1 MDVGTLV
8 VIGVIVLLA
17 IIIVFSSL
25 RIANEYERGVVFRLG
40 RLIAL
45 KGPGLFFIIPF
56 GVDRLVKIDLRV
68 ITLEVPPQEVI
79 TNDNVTAKVN
89 AVIYFQVVD
98 AQRAVVQ
105 VLNYINATS
114 QIAQTTLRAAL
125 GQATLD
131 DLLANRE
138 KINQNLQKI
147 IDEQTEP
154 WGIKVAVVE
163 IKDVELPSTMQRAMA
178 KQAEAEREK
187 RAKIINADGEFQA
200 SQTLANAAQIISTQ
214 QGALQLRFLQTLVEI
229 GTEKNTTIVLPMR
242 PLLPGQQTERPSRAV
257 PRSLHRLRSQARSP
271 TASRRRQRVRRAA
284 AAAAADH
291 HRQRGAR
298 QAVGQSRD
306 GHPGRSD
313 VRRDVPHRR
322 PLLRRRHPCARNWS
336 VRQGDG
342 GRHHDHRDRSCGRG
356 V

>member
-1 MDVGTLV
+1 MDITTLV
-8 VIGVIVLLA
+8 VVGVVVVLAL
-17 IIIVFSSL
+17 IIAFSSL

-56 GVDRLVKIDLRV
+56 GIDRLVKIDLRV

-89 AVIYFQVVD
+89 AVIYFQVID
-98 AQRAVVQ
+98 PQRAVTQ

-154 WGIKVAVVE
+154 WGIKVGVVE
-163 IKDVELPSTMQRAMA
+163 IKDVELPQTMQRAMA

-200 SQTLANAAQIISTQ
+200 SQTLANAAQIIGTQ

-229 GTEKNTTIVLPMR
+229 GTEKNTTIVLPIPIELFR
-242 PLLPGQQTERPSRAV
+242 PILEATSTRPTSPGPTSAPV
-257 PRSLHRLRSQARSP
+257 LSP
-271 TASRRRQRVRRAA
+271 TTSK
-284 AAAAADH
+284 
-291 HRQRGAR
+291 
-298 QAVGQSRD
+298 
-306 GHPGRSD
+306 PG
-313 VRRDVPHRR
+313 
-322 PLLRRRHPCARNWS
+322 
-336 VRQGDG
+336 
-342 GRHHDHRDRSCGRG
+342 
-356 V
+356 

>member
-1 MDVGTLV
+1 MDFGFLTILA
-8 VIGVIVLLA
+8 VIVVLA
-17 IIIVFSSL
+17 LIVAISAIRII
-25 RIANEYERGVVFRLG
+25 NQYERGVVFRLG

-45 KGPGLFFIIPF
+45 RNPGLNFIIPF
-56 GVDRLVKIDLRV
+56 GIDRLVKMDMRV
-68 ITLEVPPQEVI
+68 ITLEVPPQEII

-89 AVIYFQVVD
+89 AVIYFQVID
-98 AQRAVVQ
+98 AQRAVTE

-131 DLLANRE
+131 ELLANRD

-187 RAKIINADGEFQA
+187 RAKIINAEGEFQA
-200 SQTLANAAQIISTQ
+200 SQTLANAAQVISSQ

-229 GTEKNTTIVLPMR
+229 GYEKNTTIVFPIPIDLIRPILDIIPRVPGDEPSAPSLP
-242 PLLPGQQTERPSRAV
+242 
-257 PRSLHRLRSQARSP
+257 H
-271 TASRRRQRVRRAA
+271 
-284 AAAAADH
+284 
-291 HRQRGAR
+291 
-298 QAVGQSRD
+298 
-306 GHPGRSD
+306 
-313 VRRDVPHRR
+313 
-322 PLLRRRHPCARNWS
+322 
-336 VRQGDG
+336 QGTKSG
-342 GRHHDHRDRSCGRG
+342 
-356 V
+356 

>member
-1 MDVGTLV
+1 MQFGTLTV
-8 VIGVIVLLA
+8 LLVILVLAVIVA
-17 IIIVFSSL
+17 FSSL

-56 GVDRLVKIDLRV
+56 GIDRLVKIDLRV

-89 AVIYFQVVD
+89 AVIYFQVID
-98 AQRAVVQ
+98 PQRAVTQ

-154 WGIKVAVVE
+154 WGIKVGVVE
-163 IKDVELPSTMQRAMA
+163 IKDVELPQTMQRAMA

-200 SQTLANAAQIISTQ
+200 SQTLANAAQIIGTQ

-229 GTEKNTTIVLPMR
+229 GTEKNTTIVLPIPIELFR
-242 PLLPGQQTERPSRAV
+242 PILEASSTRPTSPGPTSAPA
-257 PRSLHRLRSQARSP
+257 LSP
-271 TASRRRQRVRRAA
+271 TTSK
-284 AAAAADH
+284 
-291 HRQRGAR
+291 
-298 QAVGQSRD
+298 
-306 GHPGRSD
+306 PG
-313 VRRDVPHRR
+313 
-322 PLLRRRHPCARNWS
+322 
-336 VRQGDG
+336 
-342 GRHHDHRDRSCGRG
+342 
-356 V
+356 

>member
-1 MDVGTLV
+1 MDITTLV
-8 VIGVIVLLA
+8 IVGVIVFLA
-17 IIIVFSSL
+17 LVIAFSSL

-40 RLIAL
+40 RLIPL

-56 GVDRLVKIDLRV
+56 GIDRLVKIDLRV

-98 AQRAVVQ
+98 AQRAVTQ

-131 DLLANRE
+131 ELLAGRE

-163 IKDVELPSTMQRAMA
+163 IKDVELPQTMQRAMA

-200 SQTLANAAQIISTQ
+200 SQTLANAAQIIGTQ

-229 GTEKNTTIVLPMR
+229 GTEKNTTIVLPIPIELFR
-242 PLLPGQQTERPSRAV
+242 PILEAASSRPTSPGPTSAPA
-257 PRSLHRLRSQARSP
+257 LSP
-271 TASRRRQRVRRAA
+271 TTK
-284 AAAAADH
+284 
-291 HRQRGAR
+291 
-298 QAVGQSRD
+298 
-306 GHPGRSD
+306 PG
-313 VRRDVPHRR
+313 
-322 PLLRRRHPCARNWS
+322 
-336 VRQGDG
+336 
-342 GRHHDHRDRSCGRG
+342 
-356 V
+356 

>member
-1 MDVGTLV
+1 MDITTLV
-8 VIGVIVLLA
+8 VVGVVVVLAL
-17 IIIVFSSL
+17 IIAFSSL

-56 GVDRLVKIDLRV
+56 GIDRLVKIDLRV

-89 AVIYFQVVD
+89 AVIYFQVID
-98 AQRAVVQ
+98 PQRAVTQ

-154 WGIKVAVVE
+154 WGIKVGVVE
-163 IKDVELPSTMQRAMA
+163 IKDVELPQTMQRAMA

-200 SQTLANAAQIISTQ
+200 SQTLANAAQIIGTQ

-229 GTEKNTTIVLPMR
+229 GTEKNTTIVLPIPIELFR
-242 PLLPGQQTERPSRAV
+242 PILEASSTRPTSPGPTSAPT
-257 PRSLHRLRSQARSP
+257 LSP
-271 TASRRRQRVRRAA
+271 TTSK
-284 AAAAADH
+284 
-291 HRQRGAR
+291 
-298 QAVGQSRD
+298 
-306 GHPGRSD
+306 PG
-313 VRRDVPHRR
+313 
-322 PLLRRRHPCARNWS
+322 
-336 VRQGDG
+336 
-342 GRHHDHRDRSCGRG
+342 
-356 V
+356 

>member
-1 MDVGTLV
+1 MDVGILSVIAVILV
-8 VIGVIVLLA
+8 LA
-17 IIIVFSSL
+17 IIVVFSSL
-25 RIANEYERGVVFRLG
+25 RIAAEYERGVVFRLG

-45 KGPGLFFIIPF
+45 RGPGLFFIIPF

-89 AVIYFQVVD
+89 AVIYFQVID
-98 AQRAVVQ
+98 ARKAVTQ

-131 DLLANRE
+131 ELLANRE
-138 KINQNLQKI
+138 KINQNLQRI

-200 SQTLANAAQIISTQ
+200 SQTLANAAQVISSQ
-214 QGALQLRFLQTLVEI
+214 KGALQLRFLQTMVEI
-229 GTEKNTTIVLPMR
+229 GSEKNTTI
-242 PLLPGQQTERPSRAV
+242 LLPFPIELIRPFIDMA
-257 PRSLHRLRSQARSP
+257 PTPEDGAPPKPLPSQS
-271 TASRRRQRVRRAA
+271 SK
-284 AAAAADH
+284 
-291 HRQRGAR
+291 
-298 QAVGQSRD
+298 
-306 GHPGRSD
+306 PG
-313 VRRDVPHRR
+313 
-322 PLLRRRHPCARNWS
+322 
-336 VRQGDG
+336 
-342 GRHHDHRDRSCGRG
+342 
-356 V
+356 

>member
-1 MDVGTLV
+1 MDTGTLI

-17 IIIVFSSL
+17 LIVVFSSL

-40 RLIAL
+40 RVIPL

-56 GVDRLVKIDLRV
+56 GIDKVRKVDLRV

-79 TNDNVTAKVN
+79 TSDNVTAKVN

-98 AQRAVVQ
+98 AIKSIVA
-105 VLNYINATS
+105 VLNFINATS
-114 QIAQTTLRAAL
+114 QIAQTTLRATL
-125 GQATLD
+125 GQSTLD
-131 DLLANRE
+131 ELLGQRE

-163 IKDVELPSTMQRAMA
+163 IKDVELPANMQRAMA

-200 SQTLANAAQIISTQ
+200 AQTLANAAQVIATQ

-229 GTEKNTTIVLPMR
+229 GVEKNTTIVLPI
-242 PLLPGQQTERPSRAV
+242 PIELIAPILD
-257 PRSLHRLRSQARSP
+257 ARGKSTALETP
-271 TASRRRQRVRRAA
+271 VAPASRLPAE
-284 AAAAADH
+284 
-291 HRQRGAR
+291 GSKS
-298 QAVGQSRD
+298 G
-306 GHPGRSD
+306 
-313 VRRDVPHRR
+313 
-322 PLLRRRHPCARNWS
+322 
-336 VRQGDG
+336 
-342 GRHHDHRDRSCGRG
+342 
-356 V
+356 